1 MNRVQSLFI
10 ALLIPLFFINILI
23 AQDPP
28 AEGAKGNYIG
38 GQYYPPETTQAKLEY
53 MMIED
58 FENCDAWAAKMP
70 PSQGFARAKKV
81 LGASAEV
88 RKGGAENSKY
98 CLGIK
103 EWGYRRGFNWT
114 EIKPPT
120 PIEVV
125 GRIKGLSIWAV
136 GRNYRHRLEVWV
148 KNYQGIDYPIDMGSL
163 NFRGW
168 RQLSARIPM
177 FIPYYTKYIPQY
189 KNMFITKIVIRHDPN
204 EISGK
209 FYTYIDDLKAIVDTY
224 VDAFDGDDMINE
236 MGQERWEEITL
247 PPEAA
252 GTAGTGE

>member
-1 MNRVQSLFI
+1 MKRIL
-10 ALLIPLFFINILI
+10 LLITLLAFVFCLNTVL
-23 AQDPP
+23 AQEPK
-28 AEGAKGNYIG
+28 AGEKGQFMEGIYI
-38 GQYYPPETTQAKLEY
+38 PKDTTQAKLEY
-53 MMIED
+53 ILIED
-58 FENCDAWAAKMP
+58 FENCDAWQANMP

-88 RKGGAENSKY
+88 KKGGAENSKY

-103 EWGYRRGFNWT
+103 EWGYKRGFNWT

-148 KNYQGIDYPIDMGSL
+148 KNYQGIEYPIDMGSL
-163 NFRGW
+163 NYRGW
-168 RQLSARIPM
+168 RQLKARIPM

-209 FYTYIDDLKAIVDTY
+209 FYVYIDNLEAIVDTY
-224 VDAFDGDDMINE
+224 IDPYDGDDLINE
-236 MGQERWEEITL
+236 LGQERWEEVT
-247 PPEAA
+247 PAPGAA
-252 GTAGTGE
+252 AKAATTQ